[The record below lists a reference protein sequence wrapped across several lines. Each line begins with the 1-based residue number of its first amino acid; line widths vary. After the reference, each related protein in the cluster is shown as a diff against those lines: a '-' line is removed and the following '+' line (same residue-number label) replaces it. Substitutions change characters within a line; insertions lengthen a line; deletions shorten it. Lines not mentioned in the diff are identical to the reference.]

1 MTFGGLSMKGSK
13 KAYSFARFGYFFSI
27 PFVLGYV
34 IFSLYPILYT
44 FTVAFSDLKGLTT
57 RNYNILWDDLFKNF
71 KTILSLSTFRTS
83 ILNTVYIW
91 ILNFIP
97 QMALALLIASWFTD
111 RRSKIKGQGFFKVVF
126 YMPNIITAATV
137 AILFNSL
144 FGYPKGPVNDFLVM
158 IGAIDKDHLINFAL
172 KKSAAQNIVIFIQT
186 WMWYGQTSIV
196 LMAGILGISP
206 ELFEAAEVD
215 GANQWQTFWKITIPN
230 IKTIMLFTLITSLI
244 GGLNMFDIPYSFL
257 AGGPDNA
264 TLTAAVFIYNQAFAG
279 AYMYARAAAAS
290 IIMFVII
297 CILSAITFYLMRD
310 KEAAQLRKEMKAA
323 EKAFKAKMEAEGRA

>member
-1 MTFGGLSMKGSK
+1 MTFGGFPMKGSK
-13 KAYSFARFGYFFSI
+13 KAYSYARFGYFFSI
-27 PFVLGYV
+27 PFVIGYV

-44 FTVAFSDLKGLTT
+44 FSVAFSDLKGLTT
-57 RNYNILWDDLFKNF
+57 REYNILWDDLFKNF
-71 KTILSLSTFRTS
+71 KTILGLATFKTS
-83 ILNTVYIW
+83 IKNTVYIW

-158 IGAIDKDHLINFAL
+158 IHAIDKEHLINFAL

-297 CILSAITFYLMRD
+297 CVLSAITFYLMRD
-310 KEAAQLRKEMKAA
+310 KEAEALRKEMKKA
-323 EKAFKAKMEAEGRA
+323 EKEFKAKMKAEGRA

>member
-1 MTFGGLSMKGSK
+1 MRGSK
-13 KAYSFARFGYFFSI
+13 KAYNYARFGYLFSI
-27 PFVLGYV
+27 PFVIGYV

-57 RNYNILWDDLFKNF
+57 REYHILWNDLFKNF
-71 KTILSLSTFRTS
+71 KTVLGLETFKTS
-83 ILNTVYIW
+83 ILNTLKIW

-97 QMALALLIASWFTD
+97 QMLLALLIASWFTD

-144 FGYPKGPVNDFLVM
+144 FGYPKGPVNDFLLL
-158 IGAIDKDHLINFAL
+158 IGAVDKDHLINFAI
-172 KKSAAQNIVIFIQT
+172 KKTAAQNIVVFIQT
-186 WMWYGQTSIV
+186 WMWYGQTAIV

-215 GANQWQTFWKITIPN
+215 GANQWQTFWRITIPN

-244 GGLNMFDIPYSFL
+244 GGLNMFDIPYSYL

-310 KEAAQLRKEMKAA
+310 KEAAALRKIEKEARKKFKTKQSAA
-323 EKAFKAKMEAEGRA
+323 GKGV